1 MIIDSMF
8 RQLILFLLLISLTG
22 LLYGQQNQ
30 TIVSDIILTPAAR
43 TSEQML
49 PFEGEGEIREGL
61 PVFRF
66 RVPVSQSVIPE
77 SIKVAFNNLIWT
89 ADNDQFIA
97 SYPSVFKPIDFNL
110 ITIRKET
117 FVEVELI
124 PYRIIDNIPQRL
136 SAFTYNISYQTTHQS
151 ELKSSSTSD
160 KYATNS
166 ILASGKWLK
175 IAVNETGIHKIPYAT
190 LTSWGFSTP
199 SNVRIFGFG
208 GEMVPRV
215 NSAPSPDDLPEL
227 AIWHFNNAIYFFAR
241 GPVTWKWS
249 DEKNMFI
256 HQIHEYSDESFY
268 FLTDLNGP
276 GKTIQ
281 NQTPET
287 ADANFTSNQFD
298 DIKYHEREL
307 NNLLRSGRRWYGER
321 FTPSETLTRDFNF
334 TFPTRDVTKPVKI
347 SSRIVC
353 RDNIESTFEYR
364 INNQLTPVLSLTT
377 PAISF
382 NDYVGFYAHERE
394 GIGYFIDDKTDLK
407 VSVILLNTNNT
418 ATGWLDF
425 ITMNVRS
432 NLQLSGSQ
440 LLFRDK
446 ESQGVGNTTLFRISN
461 ASEETVVWDVTNQ
474 TAVTRIASTRNGANL
489 EFKVSTTELKE
500 FVAFNTSGQ
509 FPVPS
514 RVGPVDNQNLHATG
528 AIDYVIVAPKE
539 FSSQAQQLAALHNQ
553 YSELSTLVVHP
564 EAIYNEFSWGHK
576 DPTAIRS
583 FLKML
588 YDRDQGDISKTPKYL
603 LLFGNGSFDNRTSDA
618 ATKSHII
625 TYQSENSIHRTNT
638 YVTDDYFGFLDDIE
652 GSDDRYDRPD
662 IGIGRFPV
670 KNVQEAQTAVNKVKS
685 YLTEQS
691 PGKWK
696 KLVTFIGDDEDS
708 NIHMRDANLLAGK
721 VENNHP
727 QFDVRKIYLDNYEK
741 ITTSTGKR
749 FPDVDNLVNRTI
761 SEGTLIFNYVGHGS
775 ENVLAAEQIVNVAG
789 IKKWTNINRLP
800 VFVTA
805 TCEFSRFDNPYL
817 TSAGEEVFLNPQGG
831 AIALLSTT
839 RIVYSSLNY
848 QLNNAFFTYVFQ
860 HQSNGEKRALGD
872 ILRLTKNASGN
883 SINKLNFT
891 LLGDPALKLIYP
903 NNQINLIKINNKPI
917 SETPDT
923 LKALSRIRLEAEVA
937 APDGTRLTSFNGT
950 AEITVYDKPMN
961 VKTLGNDGATP
972 FEFSQYSSVLFKGKA
987 TVTNGTFTSEFIVP
1001 YDIRY
1006 NFAKGRISFYAFS
1019 AESGEA
1025 IGASNDIVV
1034 GGFDLSA
1041 PDDFDGP
1048 EVELYLNHTSFK
1060 AGDKIGAAPML
1071 YAKIRDNSGINTSGT
1086 GIGHDILLVIDDKK
1100 NQPIILNNYFQ
1111 ATSDS
1116 YKEGMIIYQLP
1127 PLSKGK
1133 HEISL
1138 KVWDT
1143 YNNSTT
1149 AETYFVVGD
1158 NNDLDVRNFILHPNP
1173 VTIGGTLRFSM
1184 EVDEPNAS
1192 FTITAE
1198 SITTMGSAI
1207 ASPKVQIVAS
1217 GNFIEPIPL
1226 SLSALGIKAPGIYF
1240 IRFIISSSTGKKG
1253 QVVQKI
1259 MVRP

>member
-1 MIIDSMF
+1 MF

-22 LLYGQQNQ
+22 LLYGQQKQ

-66 RVPVSQSVIPE
+66 RVPVSESVIPE
-77 SIKVAFNNLIWT
+77 SIKVAINNLIWT

-97 SYPSVFKPIDFNL
+97 SYPSVFKPIDFYL

-117 FVEVELI
+117 FVEVELT
-124 PYRIIDNIPQRL
+124 PYTIIDNLPQRL
-136 SAFTYNISYQTTHQS
+136 STFTYNVSYQTIPKS
-151 ELKSSSTSD
+151 ELKSSSVVE
-160 KYATNS
+160 KYTTNS
-166 ILASGKWLK
+166 ILANGRWLK
-175 IAVNETGIHKIPYAT
+175 ISVNETGIHKIPYST

-199 SNVRIFGFG
+199 SNVRIYGYG
-208 GEMVPRV
+208 GQMVPRV
-215 NSAPSPDDLPEL
+215 NSSPRPDDLPEL

-241 GPVTWKWS
+241 GPVTWNWS
-249 DEKNMFI
+249 DEKNMFM
-256 HQIHEYSDESFY
+256 HQLHEYSDESFY
-268 FLTDLNGP
+268 FLSDISGTV
-276 GKTIQ
+276 KSVQ
-281 NQTPET
+281 NQTAET
-287 ADANFTSNQFD
+287 ADANFITTQFD
-298 DIKYHEREL
+298 DLRYHEREL

-321 FTPSETLTRDFNF
+321 FTPSETLARDFNF
-334 TFPTRDVTKPVKI
+334 TFPVRDVTKPVKI

-353 RDNIESTFEYR
+353 RDNVESVFEFN
-364 INNQLTPVLSLTT
+364 INNRLSSVLSLNT

-382 NDYVGFYAHERE
+382 NDNVGFYAHEKE
-394 GIGYFIDDKTDLK
+394 SIASFMDDKSDLK
-407 VSVILLNTNNT
+407 VSVSLLNTNNT
-418 ATGWLDF
+418 VTGWLDY
-425 ITMNVRS
+425 ITLNARS

-461 ASEETVVWDVTNQ
+461 VTDETVVWDVTNQ
-474 TAVTRIASTRNGANL
+474 TAASRITSTRNGSNL

-500 FVAFNTSGQ
+500 FVAFNASGQ

-528 AIDYVIVAPKE
+528 AIDYIIVAPKE
-539 FSSQAQQLAALHNQ
+539 FTAQAQQLAVLHNQ
-553 YSELSTLVVHP
+553 HNGLSTLVIHP

-588 YDRDQGDISKTPKYL
+588 YDRAQGDMSKTPKYL

-638 YVTDDYFGFLDDIE
+638 YVTDDCFGFLDDTE
-652 GSDDRYDRPD
+652 GNDDRYDRPD
-662 IGIGRFPV
+662 LGIGRFPV
-670 KNVQEAQTAVNKVKS
+670 KNVSEAQTAVNKVKS

-691 PGKWK
+691 SGKWK

-708 NIHMRDANLLAGK
+708 NIHMRDADLLAGK

-727 QFDVRKIYLDNYEK
+727 QFDVRKIYLDNYKK
-741 ITTSTGKR
+741 ITASTGKR

-775 ENVLAAEQIVNVAG
+775 ENVLAAEQIVNIPG
-789 IKKWTNINRLP
+789 IKRWTNINRLP

-860 HQSNGEKRALGD
+860 HQPNGEKRALGE

-917 SETPDT
+917 SEYPDT
-923 LKALSRIRLEAEVA
+923 LKALSRILLEAEVVT
-937 APDGTRLTSFNGT
+937 PDETRLSSFNGT

-972 FEFSQYSSVLFKGKA
+972 FEFSQYANVLFKGKA

-1025 IGASNDIVV
+1025 IGASNEIVV

-1060 AGDKIGAAPML
+1060 AGDKTGAAPML

-1086 GIGHDILLVIDDKK
+1086 GIGHDIILVIDDKK

-1116 YKEGMIIYQLP
+1116 YQEGMVIYQLP
-1127 PLSKGK
+1127 TLSIGK

-1149 AETYFVVGD
+1149 AETFFVVGD
-1158 NNDLDVRNFILHPNP
+1158 NNELDVRNFILHPNP
-1173 VTIGGTLRFSM
+1173 VATGGTLRFSM

-1198 SITTMGSAI
+1198 SLTTTGAAI

-1226 SLSALGIKAPGIYF
+1226 SLSALGIKTPGIYF